1 MSRFVVLHHS
11 GVPMYFNT
19 DFIVAIVPEK
29 LVSKGERQSEKT
41 AVYMVG
47 DADHYNVDE
56 TVEEV
61 MELIGAETTG
71 LVMK

>member
-19 DFIVAIVPEK
+19 DFIAAIVPEK
-29 LVSKGERQSEKT
+29 LVDKAGKGSEKA

-47 DADHYNVDE
+47 DADHYNADE
-56 TVEEV
+56 TADEV
-61 MELIGAETTG
+61 MDLIGAETTEK
-71 LVMK
+71 VMK

>member
-1 MSRFVVLHHS
+1 MSRYIRLHHN
-11 GVPMYFNT
+11 GVPMYLNN
-19 DFIVAIVPEK
+19 DFISAVVPKK
-29 LVSKGERQSEKT
+29 LVNKGERQSEK
-41 AVYMVG
+41 ASVYMVG